1 MRPQVR
7 RYRLKQR
14 IPVFPAG
21 LLFFFGLAALRYL
34 VRGVLLAPEPTLQ
47 IPGKFCGRAGDFFFQ
62 VIKLS
67 PAHSVSD
74 KARGLFFNTTQI
86 SPGTNY

>member
-7 RYRLKQR
+7 HLRLKQR

-21 LLFFFGLAALRYL
+21 LLFFFGLAALRYP

-62 VIKLS
+62 VIKLP
-67 PAHSVSD
+67 PAHSVPD
-74 KARGLFFNTTQI
+74 KAG
-86 SPGTNY
+86 P